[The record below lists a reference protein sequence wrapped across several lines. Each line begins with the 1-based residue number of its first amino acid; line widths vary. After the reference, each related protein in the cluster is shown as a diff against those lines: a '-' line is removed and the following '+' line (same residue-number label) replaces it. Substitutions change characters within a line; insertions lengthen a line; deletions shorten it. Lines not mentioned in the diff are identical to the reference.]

1 MCLDPLVM
9 ALAMRD
15 AGIKL
20 GDRVAVFG
28 LGAIGLMTVQLAKA
42 AGADWVVA
50 IDPLANRRALARE
63 FGADGARSRR

>member
-1 MCLDPLVM
+1 M

-20 GDRVAVFG
+20 GDRVAIFG
-28 LGAIGLMTVQLAKA
+28 LGAIGLFAVQLAKA

-50 IDPLANRRALARE
+50 IDPRESPCAGDRVLRRR
-63 FGADGARSRR
+63 GDRSAGR